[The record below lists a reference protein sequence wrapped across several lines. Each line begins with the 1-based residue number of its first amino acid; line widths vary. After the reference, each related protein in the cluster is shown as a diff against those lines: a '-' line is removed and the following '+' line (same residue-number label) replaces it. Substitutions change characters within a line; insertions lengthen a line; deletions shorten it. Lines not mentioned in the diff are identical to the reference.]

1 MPEQVM
7 ELVAKAAP
15 YLAQH
20 GSTSPRLDAE
30 LLLADALGLSRMDLY
45 LQFERPLTGDEVDRY
60 RELCR
65 RRAGGEPV
73 AYIRGRREF
82 MSLDL
87 LVTPAVMIPRPETEL
102 LVEAALKRLD
112 SIPAGERGH
121 APLVLDVG
129 TGSGAIALAMAAG
142 RTDCRVVA
150 TDASAEALEVARQ
163 NVQRLEMQDRVELR
177 HTDLVEGIDEEFD
190 QVLANLPYIDP
201 DWPEA
206 VTAEVAGSEP
216 SLSLYAG
223 KDGLDLFRRLLP
235 ELPRLAPGG
244 AALLEFDPRQR
255 EALQQLASAVGTLEV
270 VQDLAGRDRVLVIS
284 L

>member
-1 MPEQVM
+1 
-7 ELVAKAAP
+7 
-15 YLAQH
+15 
-20 GSTSPRLDAE
+20 
-30 LLLADALGLSRMDLY
+30 
-45 LQFERPLTGDEVDRY
+45 
-60 RELCR
+60 
-65 RRAGGEPV
+65 
-73 AYIRGRREF
+73 

-270 VQDLAGRDRVLVIS
+270 LQDLAGRDRVLVIS

>member
-1 MPEQVM
+1 MPDQVM
-7 ELVAKAAP
+7 ELVAKAVP

-30 LLLADALGLSRMDLY
+30 LLLAQVLGLNRIDLY
-45 LQFERPLTGDEVDRY
+45 LQFERPLNGDEVDRY

-87 LVTPAVMIPRPETEL
+87 LVTPAVMIPRPETEI
-102 LVEAALKRLD
+102 LVEAALKRLEAI
-112 SIPAGERGH
+112 SAGERQRR
-121 APLVLDVG
+121 PLVLDIG
-129 TGSGAIALAMAAG
+129 TGSGAIALAIAAG
-142 RTDCRVVA
+142 RADCHVVA
-150 TDASAEALEVARQ
+150 TDVSAEALEVAGL
-163 NVQRLEMQDRVELR
+163 NIERLEMRDRVDLR
-177 HTDLVEGIDEEFD
+177 QSDLVQGVEEEFD
-190 QVLANLPYIDP
+190 LVLANLPYIDP

-216 SLSLYAG
+216 ALSLYAG

-235 ELPRLAPGG
+235 QLPRLAPRGT
-244 AALLEFDPRQR
+244 ALLEFDPRQR
-255 EALQQLASAVGTLEV
+255 QGLLELAAGFDSAEV
-270 VQDLAGRDRVLVIS
+270 LQDLAGRDRVLV
-284 L
+284 LAL